1 MKELEK
7 FKMYI
12 LDKKYFE
19 AHEVL
24 EEVWQKLRKEDDNL
38 KWAYKG
44 LINAAVSLEL
54 KRRKRDKIVYMQVW
68 QNFEKYKQYYDLNK
82 KIKETALFIEQFKP
96 F

>member
-96 F
+96 L

>member
-1 MKELEK
+1 MRELEK

-12 LDKKYFE
+12 LEGKYFE

-24 EEVWQKLRKEDDNL
+24 EEVWQKLRKEDNDL

-54 KRRKRDKIVYMQVW
+54 KKRKRDKYIQVW
-68 QNFEKYKQYYDLNK
+68 KNFEKYKKYYDINK
-82 KIKETALFIEQFKP
+82 EIKEIALFIEQFKP